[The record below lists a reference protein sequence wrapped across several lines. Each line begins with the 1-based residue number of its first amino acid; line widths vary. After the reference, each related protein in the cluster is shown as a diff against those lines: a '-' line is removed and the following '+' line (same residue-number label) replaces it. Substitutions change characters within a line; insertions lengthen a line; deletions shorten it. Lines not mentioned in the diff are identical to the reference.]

1 MREKMVVG
9 SMLLVRFVSGVR
21 QLCPTFVLLSAFL
34 AGLFLSATASAAQ
47 MSSDEKGEEQASSSD
62 SVEAGPTLEQ
72 ILNQDPQKEDYVE
85 ERNCLSVHRIRTVK
99 VLDDQ
104 HVVFETRRGKRY
116 LVQFKHRCFGLKAN
130 RPISYEV
137 NSSQVCKFDS
147 IRGLE
152 NFGGRLQPGQRCQI
166 PGFQSISEEQVV
178 SLKENLKSAKQ
189 RAHEERKARREA
201 EHKARKAKRKV

>member
-1 MREKMVVG
+1 MVVG
-9 SMLLVRFVSGVR
+9 SMLLVRFVFGVR
-21 QLCPTFVLLSAFL
+21 QLCLTFVLLSAFL
-34 AGLFLSATASAAQ
+34 AGLSLSATASAAQ
-47 MSSDEKGEEQASSSD
+47 VSSEEQASSSD
-62 SVEAGPTLEQ
+62 SAEAGPTLEQ

-178 SLKENLKSAKQ
+178 LLKENLKSAKQ
-189 RAHEERKARREA
+189 RAREERKARREA

>member
-1 MREKMVVG
+1 MVVG

-21 QLCPTFVLLSAFL
+21 QLCLTFVLLSAFL

-62 SVEAGPTLEQ
+62 SAEAGPTLEQ

-178 SLKENLKSAKQ
+178 SLKKNLKSAKQ
-189 RAHEERKARREA
+189 RAREERKARREA